1 MEDKQNNLNKVLYL
15 SIGII
20 LLFLALLFSIIA
32 FIQKKDRVYFY
43 DINKSSQ
50 KVIEKIIL
58 ETPTVKKRR
67 IKFEVLDSSVPLS
80 SLIESKKLHKASLIF
95 ANNNYDVLDVVNNPT
110 DFYKKMNVQNLSVEF
125 LDGMPQSIVEHTK
138 NMTLNSTSEG
148 DFVKFLPI
156 LYDFYQ
162 VDVHFPLFQ
171 KSNVKNINIWKDLVN
186 SAANS
191 TKNCSSPVLININNQ
206 IEYINILGMI
216 SEALS
221 SPTEYEVMTKNLY
234 AAYKNGSEALQTEL
248 ENLLTSDSALKKAVD
263 AVNYLISKKFI
274 SSTAITFSDDDIQFY
289 VDNQLSLFYFTK
301 LSKHRQIERTIINNY
316 KSIYC
321 PGATTTSTRK
331 FSAPEIGVFC
341 VKEKK
346 YTKDVLLNLV
356 RTRQTELCT
365 ESGLAPVQKN
375 CIVPDLQ
382 ADDVRYWLAASNGP
396 TLPLAAALPT
406 TEAKEIFVKACK
418 ETN

>member
-110 DFYKKMNVQNLSVEF
+110 DFYKKMSVQNLSVEF

>member
-1 MEDKQNNLNKVLYL
+1 
-15 SIGII
+15 
-20 LLFLALLFSIIA
+20 
-32 FIQKKDRVYFY
+32 
-43 DINKSSQ
+43 
-50 KVIEKIIL
+50 
-58 ETPTVKKRR
+58 
-67 IKFEVLDSSVPLS
+67 
-80 SLIESKKLHKASLIF
+80 
-95 ANNNYDVLDVVNNPT
+95 
-110 DFYKKMNVQNLSVEF
+110 
-125 LDGMPQSIVEHTK
+125 
-138 NMTLNSTSEG
+138 
-148 DFVKFLPI
+148 
-156 LYDFYQ
+156 
-162 VDVHFPLFQ
+162 
-171 KSNVKNINIWKDLVN
+171 
-186 SAANS
+186 
-191 TKNCSSPVLININNQ
+191 
-206 IEYINILGMI
+206 MI

-234 AAYKNGSEALQTEL
+234 AAYKNGLEALQTEL

-331 FSAPEIGVFC
+331 FSAPEIGVLC

-418 ETN
+418 KTN

>member
-1 MEDKQNNLNKVLYL
+1 MKDNQINLNKVL
-15 SIGII
+15 SILIGLI
-20 LLFLALLFSIIA
+20 LVFLILFFSLIA
-32 FIQKKDRVYFY
+32 IIQKKDTIFFY
-43 DINKSSQ
+43 NIDTITQNA
-50 KVIEKIIL
+50 IEKIIL
-58 ETPTVKKRR
+58 ETPTVKKN
-67 IKFEVLDSSVPLS
+67 KVQFVVLDDSVPLS
-80 SLIESKKLHKASLIF
+80 SLIESNNLHKASLII
-95 ANNNYDVLDVVNNPT
+95 ANNDLDILDVVNNPKK
-110 DFYKKMNVQNLSVEF
+110 FSKKMKVKNLSENY
-125 LDGMPQSIVEHTK
+125 LDGMAQSLVKHTK
-138 NMTLNSTSEG
+138 EMSLETSKQG

-162 VDVHFPLFQ
+162 VDVNFPLFQ
-171 KSNVKNINIWKDLVN
+171 KSNVKNINIWEDLVN

-221 SPTEYEVMTKNLY
+221 SPTEYEIMTKNLY

-263 AVNYLISKKFI
+263 AINYLISKKFI

-406 TEAKEIFVKACK
+406 TEAKEIFIKVI
-418 ETN
+418 NQ

>member
-1 MEDKQNNLNKVLYL
+1 MEDKQNTLNKVLYL

-32 FIQKKDRVYFY
+32 FIQRKDTIYFY

-171 KSNVKNINIWKDLVN
+171 KSNVKNINIWEDLVN

-206 IEYINILGMI
+206 IEYINTLGMI
-216 SEALS
+216 AEALS

>member
-1 MEDKQNNLNKVLYL
+1 MEDKQNTLNKVLYL

-32 FIQKKDRVYFY
+32 FIQRKDTIYFY

-171 KSNVKNINIWKDLVN
+171 KSNVKNINIWEDLVK

-248 ENLLTSDSALKKAVD
+248 GNLLTSDSALKKAVD

>member
-1 MEDKQNNLNKVLYL
+1 MEDKQNTLNKVLYL

-32 FIQKKDRVYFY
+32 FIQKKDIVYFY

-58 ETPTVKKRR
+58 ETPTVKKSR
-67 IKFEVLDSSVPLS
+67 IKFEVLDSSVPFS

-171 KSNVKNINIWKDLVN
+171 KSNVKNINIWEDLVN

-191 TKNCSSPVLININNQ
+191 TKNSSSPVLININNQ

-221 SPTEYEVMTKNLY
+221 SPTEYEIMTKNLY

-248 ENLLTSDSALKKAVD
+248 ENLITSDSALKKAVD

>member
-32 FIQKKDRVYFY
+32 FIQKKDIVYFY

-171 KSNVKNINIWKDLVN
+171 KSNVKNINIWEDLVN

-191 TKNCSSPVLININNQ
+191 TKNCPSPVLININNQ

-234 AAYKNGSEALQTEL
+234 SAYKNGSEALQTEL
-248 ENLLTSDSALKKAVD
+248 GNLLTSDSALKKAVD